1 MSSAPTTAQPKKQI
15 ISSLFTHDQKEYH
28 SSTSSSALP
37 DALPERSSGASTS
50 LIPASNAP
58 GAASTSSGIPSI
70 SDFSSLGLSPLL
82 AHHLSAKLSITQPT
96 PIQRSAL
103 PTMLLP
109 MPSGSDAHSP
119 DQLAQLEESRRDVF
133 IQSQTGSGKTLT
145 YLLPILQSLLPL
157 STQSYIDRSIG
168 TLAIILVPTRE
179 LAKQIHDVLEGLLS
193 LNLNY
198 VPPGGIEGERYT
210 RWLVSGLLTG
220 GATRTHEKARIRKGL
235 PILVSTPGRL
245 LDHLQNTTSLDVA
258 KLRWLVLDEADRLM
272 DLGFAETLSSILKS
286 LDGRR
291 KNAIQELAEG
301 GRAGTVGGWDWD
313 VERKTV
319 LCSAT
324 VREDVQALA
333 GQALRRPRLFRAT
346 GGEDVSLDELA
357 RRGKAKAVA
366 AAAAP
371 TSTEVK
377 EGEGDDQ
384 GDLADIVPEETFT
397 PPSQLRQSY
406 IVTPPKLRL
415 VTLVSL
421 LRSLVATGKKQVEG
435 AKPKKVIVFL
445 STTDSVDFHWKMLG
459 GIGMGGPKTEGEE
472 NADEEA
478 EEGSD
483 AEGEEDESDEDDKPK
498 TTTDKKGK
506 NKKRPRNKILDE
518 PVSLTSVLLP
528 KTTLHRLHG
537 SLPLQTRLASLKAFA
552 DKGATESA
560 ILFCTSVAS
569 RGLDMPLVR
578 AVVQYDL
585 PTEGGSTEYVHRI
598 GRTARVGAGGE
609 AWAFVGESE
618 QDWVPWVEGK
628 MGDVKINGVGMEGV
642 LKGGFGGGKWEA
654 RATEV
659 QGAMER
665 WVHGTIKVSPSPSFL
680 HPFSSVLL
688 FANHR
693 SLFNLFPSQHTSLAQ
708 KAFQSYIRSYSTHP
722 LEEKR
727 FFHLKNLHLGHLAKS
742 FALREAPT
750 AIAASTNT
758 AKKKAAVRPAGSKWE
773 QHDDEGKGEIE
784 KRMQEAVRRQG
795 RMTKKGGVLGI
806 VGTGDYQV
814 AGTDELA
821 KMAGAYGGGGGGKR
835 KR

>member
-1 MSSAPTTAQPKKQI
+1 VPKPKPVASAPVAGPSTSSAPPPASKRPSSSAPSIGLKPSKRPKFDPNEFAGEEFDEDAYEDLAASRSKGKAAAVQPSSGPMAAAGATGTAQPKKQI
-15 ISSLFTHDQKEYH
+15 ISSLFTHDHKSYH
-28 SSTSSSALP
+28 AGSSGGALP
-37 DALPERSSGASTS
+37 DALPESSAGAAKS
-50 LIPASNAP
+50 LIAPSNAP
-58 GAASTSSGIPSI
+58 SAAPTGGAAI

-82 AHHLSAKLSITQPT
+82 AHHLASKLAISQPT

-109 MPSGSDAHSP
+109 PPPTGAS
-119 DQLAQLEESRRDVF
+119 AQALDESRRDIF

-198 VPPGGIEGERYT
+198 VAPGETEGPRYT

-272 DLGFAETLSSILKS
+272 DLGFAETLASILKS

-291 KNAIQELAEG
+291 KNAIQELGEG

-357 RRGKAKAVA
+357 RRGKGKAVA
-366 AAAAP
+366 APVAAPSAPAIAANGAAAA
-371 TSTEVK
+371 
-377 EGEGDDQ
+377 DAD
-384 GDLADIVPEETFT
+384 GDLGDLEGVEEEKFT

-406 IVTPPKLRL
+406 IITPPKLRL

-421 LRSLVATGKKQVEG
+421 LRSLVAAPKKAAAD

-459 GIGMGGPKTEGEE
+459 GIGMGGAKEGEAE
-472 NADEEA
+472 ADDGDEAEDGDAVADSSDDDDSDEA
-478 EEGSD
+478 EE
-483 AEGEEDESDEDDKPK
+483 KPQAGK
-498 TTTDKKGK
+498 GDKKGK
-506 NKKRPRNKILDE
+506 KKRPRNKILDE
-518 PVSLTSVLLP
+518 PTSLTSVLLP

-552 DKGATESA
+552 DKAATESA
-560 ILFCTSVAS
+560 VLFCTSVAS

-618 QDWVPWVEGK
+618 KDWVPWVEGK
-628 MGDVKINGVGMEGV
+628 MGAVKINGVGMEGV
-642 LKGGFGGGKWEA
+642 LKGGFGGGKWEE

-659 QGAMER
+659 QGALER
-665 WVHGTIKVSPSPSFL
+665 WVHGTIKVGPPPSPT
-680 HPFSSVLL
+680 P
-688 FANHR
+688 R
-693 SLFNLFPSQHTSLAQ
+693 S
-708 KAFQSYIRSYSTHP
+708 
-722 LEEKR
+722 
-727 FFHLKNLHLGHLAKS
+727 
-742 FALREAPT
+742 
-750 AIAASTNT
+750 
-758 AKKKAAVRPAGSKWE
+758 
-773 QHDDEGKGEIE
+773 
-784 KRMQEAVRRQG
+784 
-795 RMTKKGGVLGI
+795 
-806 VGTGDYQV
+806 
-814 AGTDELA
+814 
-821 KMAGAYGGGGGGKR
+821 
-835 KR
+835 